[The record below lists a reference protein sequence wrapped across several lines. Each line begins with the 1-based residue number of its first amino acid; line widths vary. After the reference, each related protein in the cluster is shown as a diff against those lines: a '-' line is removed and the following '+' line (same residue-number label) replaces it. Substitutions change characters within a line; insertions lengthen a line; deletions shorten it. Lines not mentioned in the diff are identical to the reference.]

1 MDEGNVIHFTRGEG
15 QEIGTG
21 TGLDHVIGSS
31 LPQHPLD
38 NPCPICSD
46 QSKSDGVISSCID
59 CFLSGGDHLYRYDY
73 GVQRTVFL
81 AKADGGTCTLVSF
94 SSELANSPEE
104 VIHRAID
111 FLRKG
116 FGDYDV
122 NKNNS
127 EDFALCCKTG
137 LQVIPAVSVGQSWP
151 EQVIHR
157 AIGFLLKGFGDY
169 AYDAIENNSEGF
181 A

>member
-1 MDEGNVIHFTRGEG
+1 MDEGNVIHFNVVEG

-46 QSKSDGVISSCID
+46 QSRSDGVISSCID
-59 CFLSGGDHLYRYDY
+59 CFLSGGDHLYRYEY
-73 GVQRTVFL
+73 GAKRTVFL

-94 SSELANSPEE
+94 SSKLANSPEQ

-122 NKNNS
+122 FK
-127 EDFALCCKTG
+127 
-137 LQVIPAVSVGQSWP
+137 
-151 EQVIHR
+151 
-157 AIGFLLKGFGDY
+157 
-169 AYDAIENNSEGF
+169 NNSEGF

>member
-1 MDEGNVIHFTRGEG
+1 MDEGNVIHFNVVEG

-46 QSKSDGVISSCID
+46 QSRSDGVISSCID
-59 CFLSGGDHLYRYDY
+59 CFLSGGDHLYRYEY

-94 SSELANSPEE
+94 SSKLANSPEQ

-122 NKNNS
+122 FK
-127 EDFALCCKTG
+127 
-137 LQVIPAVSVGQSWP
+137 
-151 EQVIHR
+151 
-157 AIGFLLKGFGDY
+157 
-169 AYDAIENNSEGF
+169 NNSEGF

>member
-1 MDEGNVIHFTRGEG
+1 MEVVSNKIDRENLKPGDHIYSWSVAYAYSHHGIYVDEGNVIHFTRGEG
-15 QEIGTG
+15 QEIGTV
-21 TGLDHVIGSS
+21 TGLDH
-31 LPQHPLD
+31 
-38 NPCPICSD
+38 
-46 QSKSDGVISSCID
+46 SDGVISSCID
-59 CFLSGGDHLYRYDY
+59 CFLSGGDHLYRYEY

-94 SSELANSPEE
+94 SSELANSPEQ

-122 NKNNS
+122 IKNNS

-137 LQVIPAVSVGQSWP
+137 LQVIPAVSVGQSYIRGLQ
-151 EQVIHR
+151 E
-157 AIGFLLKGFGDY
+157 FDYFGG
-169 AYDAIENNSEGF
+169 N
-181 A
+181 